1 MNPRRCA
8 RPVFPRIQTAVRWLA
23 LAGCIT
29 GVHAAPPAVNPGV
42 LPPPAGASA
51 PVETVPPVAPPVNS
65 ALDAPTFYE
74 ILLGEIQAQSGQP
87 GNAFELILDAAQRS
101 QDDGLYRRA
110 VEVAIQQR
118 SPERALRAAQAWR
131 TQSPDSIQANTTWVQ
146 LLIFTNQPDKIP
158 AALSQVLKQL
168 PEGRRVSTI
177 SELPRHLGAL
187 SSKTKAL
194 KIAEQVLTP
203 YLSATPTRTAARVCL
218 GQLALMAGQAD
229 TALAH
234 MRRAHSDDP
243 RHATPILLA
252 LDLAN
257 NGHTEALPVIE
268 RYVQADD
275 TPAHVRIAYAR
286 HLEQRRRLGPATA
299 QLRLAQR
306 TQPDNRAGWLALG
319 IQLVELQEPAEA
331 IQALTTYID
340 RQSTA
345 GAVVTSGDAEAA
357 GEAAQRALDI
367 ARHYLAKAYLQQNN
381 TAAAQQ
387 WLDQIPLERTEFG
400 MLLQRAQLL
409 VRQKQRPQALT
420 LIREGRTAT
429 DVEPRTRILAEAQLL
444 RDDSQWQAAYD
455 LLLTHM
461 RQSPEDT
468 ALIYELAIA
477 AEHLRRYD
485 DAEVLLRRA
494 MQLDPRDA
502 QAYNALGYSLAERNE
517 RLDEAHSL
525 IQKALDLMPDD
536 PFIQDSMGW
545 VLFRQGHL
553 ERARALLQQSFDA
566 RPHPEVAA
574 HLGEVLWVM
583 GQQEQARTIWRDGL
597 KRDAQHDTLRQT
609 LDRLKVRL

>member
-1 MNPRRCA
+1 MSPRRCA
-8 RPVFPRIQTAVRWLA
+8 RPVFPCIQTAVRWLA
-23 LAGCIT
+23 LAGCMT

-51 PVETVPPVAPPVNS
+51 PAETVPPVAPPVNS

-87 GNAFELILDAAQRS
+87 GNAFDLILDAAQRS
-101 QDDGLYRRA
+101 QDDGLYRRSI
-110 VEVAIQQR
+110 EVAIQQR

-131 TQSPDSIQANTTWVQ
+131 TQSPDSLQANTTWVQ
-146 LLIFTNQPDKIP
+146 LLIITNQPDKIP

-168 PEGRRVSTI
+168 PEARRVSTI
-177 SELPRHLGAL
+177 GELARHLGAL

-203 YLSATPTRTAARVCL
+203 YLSAAPTRTAARVCL

-229 TALAH
+229 AALAH
-234 MRRAHSDDP
+234 MRRAHSEDP
-243 RHATPILLA
+243 RHASPILLA

-257 NGHTEALPVIE
+257 NGHTEVLSLVE

-319 IQLVELQEPAEA
+319 IQLVELQEADEA

-340 RQSTA
+340 RQSPPSA
-345 GAVVTSGDAEAA
+345 ATSEDAEAA
-357 GEAAQRALDI
+357 GEAAQRALDV
-367 ARHYLAKAYLQQNN
+367 ARHYLAKAYFQQNN
-381 TAAAQQ
+381 VAAAQQ
-387 WLDQIPLERTEFG
+387 WLDQIPPERTEFG

-409 VRQKQRPQALT
+409 VRQKQWPQALT

-429 DVEPRTRILAEAQLL
+429 ELEPRSRVLAEAQLL
-444 RDDSQWQAAYD
+444 RDDGQWQAAYD
-455 LLLTHM
+455 LLLTQM
-461 RQSPEDT
+461 RQAPEDT

-477 AEHLRRYD
+477 AEHLQRYD

-525 IQKALDLMPDD
+525 IQKALDLMPED

-553 ERARALLQQSFDA
+553 ERARALLQQAFDA

-574 HLGEVLWVM
+574 HLGEVLWAM